1 MRNSNISQSNRSSGK
16 SHLVLKRFVIL
27 WPSMFSSHSTKHP
40 YAFTTSLNFELLS
53 VVTFNEVGDTSSSF
67 GKELKSYWSLWYCL
81 FKLRLSVKKA
91 SLPRSSFS
99 VSIVTQRSSKVEAN
113 QNTTFDKRIAS
124 KQKHKRANPFG
135 RTWAFNKGNS
145 EKLVNSQLP
154 LYREVMDIRLL
165 WNIY

>member
-1 MRNSNISQSNRSSGK
+1 MTFNVFISLS
-16 SHLVLKRFVIL
+16 
-27 WPSMFSSHSTKHP
+27 KHP

-53 VVTFNEVGDTSSSF
+53 AVTFNEVGDISSSIW
-67 GKELKSYWSLWYCL
+67 KRIKVLLVSLIWYCL

-113 QNTTFDKRIAS
+113 QNTTFDKRIVS
-124 KQKHKRANPFG
+124 KQKHKRAKPFG
-135 RTWAFNKGNS
+135 WTWAFNKGNS

-154 LYREVMDIRLL
+154 LYPEGMDIRLL
-165 WNIY
+165 RNIY